1 MRREAFFIPMN
12 SITSTEHLHTQFSV
26 CCLFILTAKLFTF
39 QIIRCTAVFPQ
50 FLKKQTQNRRRS
62 PAVLPAHGALIV
74 QKDRA
79 RLAPSHE
86 LLLILVVGNDSP
98 DRYVSLSEPPEHQP
112 RNGQVY
118 GGLYMG

>member
-1 MRREAFFIPMN
+1 MRREAFFYPYELN
-12 SITSTEHLHTQFSV
+12 YKYRTFAYTVL
-26 CCLFILTAKLFTF
+26 CLLFDILTEKLFTF
-39 QIIRCTAVFPQ
+39 QIIRCAAVFPQ

-74 QKDRA
+74 QKDRV